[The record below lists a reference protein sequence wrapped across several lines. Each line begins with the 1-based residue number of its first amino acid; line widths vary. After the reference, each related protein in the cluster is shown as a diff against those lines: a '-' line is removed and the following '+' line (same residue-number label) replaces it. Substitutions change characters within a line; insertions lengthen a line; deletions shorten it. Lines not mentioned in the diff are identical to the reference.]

1 MARLEKIK
9 SVIKK
14 IISVEGIAEHICFFG
29 GSIPYIYFNQESN
42 REHSDID
49 VLVEEEYVDII
60 RQLVQQSSLYKPE
73 LDSINLNLD
82 GDYGLKVFIDGVYVE
97 FEPMI
102 VKNGIF
108 TRKSFSPNREVA
120 GIEQISYSELDDL
133 ITRIDIDGI
142 ETFCQSMEMIKVGKE
157 QYKREKDLMDVEFID
172 SHGIDIEKYR
182 RVKKS
187 IEMSLTSI
195 SSYEDLREKKIR

>member
-1 MARLEKIK
+1 MASLEKVK

-60 RQLVQQSSLYKPE
+60 RQLVQQSNLYKPE

-108 TRKSFSPNREVA
+108 TRKSFSSNREVA
-120 GIEQISYSELDDL
+120 GIEQIPYSELDDL

-157 QYKREKDLMDVEFID
+157 QYKREKDLIDIKFID
-172 SHGIDIEKYR
+172 SQGIDIEKYR

-187 IEMSLTSI
+187 IEMSSTSI
-195 SSYEDLREKKIR
+195 SSYEDLRTKKIR

>member
-60 RQLVQQSSLYKPE
+60 RQLVQQSNLYKPE

-108 TRKSFSPNREVA
+108 TRKSFNPNREVA
-120 GIEQISYSELDDL
+120 GIEQIPYSELDDL
-133 ITRIDIDGI
+133 ITRINIDGI

-157 QYKREKDLMDVEFID
+157 QYKREKDLMDVKFID
-172 SHGIDIEKYR
+172 SQGIDIEKYR

-187 IEMSLTSI
+187 IEMSSTSI